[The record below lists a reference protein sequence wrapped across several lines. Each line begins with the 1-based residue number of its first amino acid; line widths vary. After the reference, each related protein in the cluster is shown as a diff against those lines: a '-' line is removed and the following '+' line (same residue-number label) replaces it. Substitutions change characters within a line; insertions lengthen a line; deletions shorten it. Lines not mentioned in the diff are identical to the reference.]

1 MKFIIK
7 IILYILSNAL
17 AVFVAVKLVDGLNF
31 DLTLMNLLKISVLL
45 GLINALI
52 KPLIKLISLPLIV
65 LTLGLFI
72 VVINIALLFLVSFII
87 PSFSIESLSAAF
99 WGTLIISLVNYI
111 VSFFIKD

>member
-7 IILYILSNAL
+7 IILHVLSNAL
-17 AVFVAVKLVDGLNF
+17 AIFVAVKLVDGLNL
-31 DLTLMNLLKISVLL
+31 DLTIINLLKVGVLL
-45 GLINALI
+45 GVANALVR
-52 KPLIKLISLPLIV
+52 PLIKLISLPLIV

-99 WGTLIISLVNYI
+99 WGTLIISLINYVI
-111 VSFFIKD
+111 SFFIKD